1 MGIYWSVPPPPGP
14 PYGPTQSAV
23 LESGLT
29 LEIPMANMHVNPN
42 RATDKAVRAI
52 DRKREQERRK
62 MFTFAR
68 DHAELLATRLCQR
81 LMDRNIIETTSAES
95 IRKALENQLKSL
107 HLIEEFDLQMKLA
120 PVRTLV
126 QDPNIVSLYLTQYI
140 VEDLIEHKDI
150 QDIFGE
156 DIDIYRAV
164 DSITKALRPK

>member
-1 MGIYWSVPPPPGP
+1 
-14 PYGPTQSAV
+14 
-23 LESGLT
+23 
-29 LEIPMANMHVNPN
+29 MAKIHVNPN

-62 MFTFAR
+62 MFILAR
-68 DHAELLATRLCQR
+68 DHADVLATKLCQR
-81 LMDRNIIETTSAES
+81 LIDRNIIETTSVDS
-95 IRKALENQLKSL
+95 IRESLETQFRTL
-107 HLIEEFDLQMKLA
+107 HLQEEFDLQMKLA

-140 VEDLIEHKDI
+140 VEDLINNPAI

-164 DSITKALRPK
+164 DSVTKALRPK

>member
-1 MGIYWSVPPPPGP
+1 
-14 PYGPTQSAV
+14 
-23 LESGLT
+23 
-29 LEIPMANMHVNPN
+29 MAKIHVNPN

-62 MFTFAR
+62 MFMLAR
-68 DHAELLATRLCQR
+68 DHAEALATKLCQR
-81 LMDRNIIETTSAES
+81 LLDRKIVETTSVES
-95 IRKALENQLKSL
+95 IRAALETQLKSL
-107 HLIEEFDLQMKLA
+107 HILEEFDMQMKLA

-140 VEDLIEHKDI
+140 VEDLIDNPDL

-164 DSITKALRPK
+164 DSITKVLRPK